1 MEDIEYL
8 KYEISSYLRSPLF
21 NKDDTQLLY
30 ALRTR
35 TVRGIRK
42 DFSGMY
48 SDLSCPLGC
57 DDPDTL
63 PHIISCSVIMS
74 QLQSQSLVSNENRHE
89 DIFSKDVVKQKQ
101 VTECVEVEI

>member
-1 MEDIEYL
+1 MKKEKFKDIVKTRVRTAAFKYLKEIQQRHSKVKDIEYL
-8 KYEISSYLRSPLF
+8 RFELSSYLRSPLF
-21 NKDDTQLLY
+21 NKDNTQMLY

-57 DDPDTL
+57 EDPDTL
-63 PHIISCSVIMS
+63 PHIISCSVLKS
-74 QLQSQSLVSNENRHE
+74 QL
-89 DIFSKDVVKQKQ
+89 
-101 VTECVEVEI
+101 